1 MVAVAVVQAEAFG
14 QIDDPFA
21 VPFAVEPVVFAE
33 ETHDDDA
40 AAVDEIDVVE
50 AYKLDSCGPASAAL
64 MWSHVAKQWRH
75 ATN

>member
-1 MVAVAVVQAEAFG
+1 MVAVAVVQAEALD

-21 VPFAVEPVVFAE
+21 VPFAVELVVFAE
-33 ETHDDDA
+33 EVHDDDA
-40 AAVDEIDVVE
+40 VAVDETNVVV